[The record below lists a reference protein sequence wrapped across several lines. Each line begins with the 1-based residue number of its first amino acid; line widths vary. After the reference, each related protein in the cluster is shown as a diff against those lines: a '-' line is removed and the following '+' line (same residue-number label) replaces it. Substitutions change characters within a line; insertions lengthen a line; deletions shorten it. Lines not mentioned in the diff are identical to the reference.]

1 MDDKFFD
8 LKKEKQDRILNG
20 ALKIFALNGYKNGS
34 TDVIVKE
41 AGISK
46 GLLFHYFG
54 TKQELYRFL
63 RDYSIRFLQLEI
75 RSNVS
80 ASETDYF
87 TIWRQIIASEESIM
101 DQYPY
106 MIAFLESAEIETDP
120 DTSEPEDEKKRSRD
134 VYSKALQNADFVHI
148 NPEVDIKAIEEM
160 LHFTR
165 NNVQRK
171 LMFKDMMDAGI
182 YVQQVSHYFDM
193 MAKLT
198 YV

>member
-106 MIAFLESAEIETDP
+106 MIAFLESAETETDP
-120 DTSEPEDEKKRSRD
+120 DTFEPEDEKKKSRD

-171 LMFKDMMDAGI
+171 LMFKDMMDSGI

>member
-106 MIAFLESAEIETDP
+106 MIAFLESAETETDP
-120 DTSEPEDEKKRSRD
+120 DTFEPEDEKKKSRD

>member
-80 ASETDYF
+80 GSETDYF

-106 MIAFLESAEIETDP
+106 MIAFLESAETETDP
-120 DTSEPEDEKKRSRD
+120 DTFEPEDEKKRSRD

-148 NPEVDIKAIEEM
+148 NPKVDIKAIEEM

>member
-106 MIAFLESAEIETDP
+106 MIAFLESAENETDP
-120 DTSEPEDEKKRSRD
+120 DTFEPEDEKKRSRD

>member
-63 RDYSIRFLQLEI
+63 HDYSIRFLQLEI

-80 ASETDYF
+80 ATETDYF
-87 TIWRQIIASEESIM
+87 TIWRQILASEESIM

-106 MIAFLESAEIETDP
+106 MIAFLESAETETDP
-120 DTSEPEDEKKRSRD
+120 DTFDPEEERKRSRD
-134 VYSKALQNADFVHI
+134 VYAAATRNADLVHF
-148 NPEVDIKAIEEM
+148 NPDIDIKAIEDM

-182 YVQQVSHYFDM
+182 YVQQVSHYFDI

-198 YV
+198 YI

>member
-106 MIAFLESAEIETDP
+106 MIAFLESAETETDP
-120 DTSEPEDEKKRSRD
+120 DTFEPEDEKKKSHD

>member
-106 MIAFLESAEIETDP
+106 MIAFLESAETETDP
-120 DTSEPEDEKKRSRD
+120 DTFEPEDEKKKSRD

-171 LMFKDMMDAGI
+171 LMFKDMMDAGL

>member
-106 MIAFLESAEIETDP
+106 MIAFLESAETETDP
-120 DTSEPEDEKKRSRD
+120 DTFEPEDEKKKSRD

-148 NPEVDIKAIEEM
+148 NPEVDIKAVEEM

>member
-75 RSNVS
+75 KSNVS

-106 MIAFLESAEIETDP
+106 MIAFLESAETETDP
-120 DTSEPEDEKKRSRD
+120 DTFEPEDEKKKSRD

>member
-8 LKKEKQDRILNG
+8 LKKDKQDRILNG

-63 RDYSIRFLQLEI
+63 HDYSIRFLQLEI

-80 ASETDYF
+80 ATETDYF
-87 TIWRQIIASEESIM
+87 TIWRQILASEESIM
-101 DQYPY
+101 EQYPY
-106 MIAFLESAEIETDP
+106 MIAFLESAETETDP
-120 DTSEPEDEKKRSRD
+120 DTFDPEEGRKKRRD
-134 VYSKALQNADFVHI
+134 VYSAATQNADLVHF

-165 NNVQRK
+165 NNVQRR

>member
-20 ALKIFALNGYKNGS
+20 ALKVFALNGYKNGS

-63 RDYSIRFLQLEI
+63 LDYSIRFLQLEI

-87 TIWRQIIASEESIM
+87 TIWRQILASEESIM

-106 MIAFLESAEIETDP
+106 MIAFLESAETETDP
-120 DTSEPEDEKKRSRD
+120 DTFEPEDEKKRSKD
-134 VYSKALQNADFVHI
+134 VYAKALQNADFVHI
-148 NPEVDIKAIEEM
+148 NPEVDIKAVEQM

-165 NNVQRK
+165 NSIQRK

-182 YVQQVSHYFDM
+182 YVQQVSHYFEM

>member
-63 RDYSIRFLQLEI
+63 HDYSIRFLQLEI

-80 ASETDYF
+80 ATETDYF
-87 TIWRQIIASEESIM
+87 TIWRQILASEESIM
-101 DQYPY
+101 EQYPY
-106 MIAFLESAEIETDP
+106 MIAFLESAETETDP
-120 DTSEPEDEKKRSRD
+120 DTFDLEEGRKKSRD
-134 VYSKALQNADFVHI
+134 VYSAATQNADLVHF

-165 NNVQRK
+165 NNVQRR

>member
-80 ASETDYF
+80 VSETDYF

-106 MIAFLESAEIETDP
+106 MIAFLESAETETDP
-120 DTSEPEDEKKRSRD
+120 DTFEPEDEKKKSRD

>member
-1 MDDKFFD
+1 MLAHVRSD
-8 LKKEKQDRILNG
+8 DRIDGNPVPG
-20 ALKIFALNGYKNGS
+20 
-34 TDVIVKE
+34 TDGTS
-41 AGISK
+41 GI
-46 GLLFHYFG
+46 GIRRY
-54 TKQELYRFL
+54 L
-63 RDYSIRFLQLEI
+63 RHSQQPSDTDP
-75 RSNVS
+75 
-80 ASETDYF
+80 ET
-87 TIWRQIIASEESIM
+87 
-101 DQYPY
+101 
-106 MIAFLESAEIETDP
+106 ETDP
-120 DTSEPEDEKKRSRD
+120 DTFEPEDEKKKSRD

-171 LMFKDMMDAGI
+171 LMFKDMMDSGI

>member
-80 ASETDYF
+80 GSETDYF

-106 MIAFLESAEIETDP
+106 MIAFLESAETETDP
-120 DTSEPEDEKKRSRD
+120 DTFEPEDEKKRSRD

>member
-1 MDDKFFD
+1 
-8 LKKEKQDRILNG
+8 
-20 ALKIFALNGYKNGS
+20 LNGYKNGS

-87 TIWRQIIASEESIM
+87 TIWRQILASEESIM

-106 MIAFLESAEIETDP
+106 MIAFLESAETETDP
-120 DTSEPEDEKKRSRD
+120 DTFEPEDEKKKSRD

>member
-106 MIAFLESAEIETDP
+106 MIAFLESAETETDP
-120 DTSEPEDEKKRSRD
+120 DTFEPEDEKKRSRD

>member
-87 TIWRQIIASEESIM
+87 TIWHQIIASEESIM

-106 MIAFLESAEIETDP
+106 MIAFLESAETETDP
-120 DTSEPEDEKKRSRD
+120 DTFEPEDEKKKSRD

-171 LMFKDMMDAGI
+171 LMFKDMMDSGI

>member
-1 MDDKFFD
+1 
-8 LKKEKQDRILNG
+8 
-20 ALKIFALNGYKNGS
+20 
-34 TDVIVKE
+34 
-41 AGISK
+41 
-46 GLLFHYFG
+46 
-54 TKQELYRFL
+54 
-63 RDYSIRFLQLEI
+63 
-75 RSNVS
+75 
-80 ASETDYF
+80 
-87 TIWRQIIASEESIM
+87 M

-106 MIAFLESAEIETDP
+106 MIAFLESAETETDP
-120 DTSEPEDEKKRSRD
+120 DTFEPEDEKKKSRD

-171 LMFKDMMDAGI
+171 LMFKDMMDSGI

>member
-20 ALKIFALNGYKNGS
+20 ALKVFALNGYKNGS

-63 RDYSIRFLQLEI
+63 LDYSIRFLQLEI

-87 TIWRQIIASEESIM
+87 TIWRQILASEESIM

-106 MIAFLESAEIETDP
+106 MIAFLESAETETDP
-120 DTSEPEDEKKRSRD
+120 DTFEPEDEKKRSKD
-134 VYSKALQNADFVHI
+134 VYAKALQNADFVHI
-148 NPEVDIKAIEEM
+148 NPEVDIKAVEQM

-165 NNVQRK
+165 NSIQRK

-182 YVQQVSHYFDM
+182 YVQQVSHYFEM

-198 YV
+198 YA

>member
-87 TIWRQIIASEESIM
+87 TIWRQILASEESIM

-106 MIAFLESAEIETDP
+106 MIAFLESAETETDP
-120 DTSEPEDEKKRSRD
+120 DTFEPEDEKKKSRD